1 MRRNRTCFV
10 KIQASP
16 IPQANVEKT
25 NKQKIQS
32 ETQFKR
38 SPYPMVEK
46 VTEGTN
52 QNDNDE
58 HTLTKDYYVLKC
70 C

>member
-1 MRRNRTCFV
+1 MWKKQIHS
-10 KIQASP
+10 KIH
-16 IPQANVEKT
+16 
-25 NKQKIQS
+25 S

-58 HTLTKDYYVLKC
+58 HTLTKDNYVLKC

>member
-1 MRRNRTCFV
+1 MRRNQTCFV

-16 IPQANVEKT
+16 ILQANVEKT
-25 NKQKIQS
+25 NTQQN
-32 ETQFKR
+32 QFKR